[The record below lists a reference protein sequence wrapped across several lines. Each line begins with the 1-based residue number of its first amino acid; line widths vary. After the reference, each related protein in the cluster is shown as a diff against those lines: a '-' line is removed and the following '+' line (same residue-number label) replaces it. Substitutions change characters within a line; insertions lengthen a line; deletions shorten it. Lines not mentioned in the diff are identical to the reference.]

1 MSISRRN
8 AHLAV
13 VVLAVVASVTG
24 VLNGFSFDDVHVIA
38 ENERLHSLGRA
49 FEIFVESYWPADQGG
64 ALYRPLTSLGF
75 AVQWWAGG
83 GSPLVF
89 HAVSMTLY
97 VASCLVFYEMA
108 AAMATPRVALAAA
121 VIFAVHPVHVEAVA
135 NIVGQAELWVGII
148 TFAAVAWYVRIR
160 KAGRGL
166 DAREAALLGVA
177 YLMACGF
184 KEHAIILPLLIGA
197 AELTLAADKR
207 NLSARLRTFFPVVT
221 VLGVV
226 AVAFVVV
233 RTAVLG
239 GLGAGT
245 NELLDSQPFA
255 TRLFTMLA
263 IVMEWMRL
271 LFWPVSLSADYSP
284 ARITPA
290 DHFTVALLPGI
301 LVIVGAAA
309 LAWRTRKV
317 NPLIS
322 FAVAFAGI
330 TLLIPSNLVIVTGF
344 VLGERTLF
352 LTSAAMAL
360 CAAVLLD
367 AAYRAAL
374 KEESFARYAVAAGF
388 CVLVI
393 GGVARSASRAP
404 VWRDNETLFRQ
415 TVVDVPSSFR
425 AHWML
430 ADHLSKTGRMPEA
443 LAQMDTALLLG
454 KPDDVRLLISG
465 ADLFNVAGRCPRA
478 TPLYRRALALAPR
491 NVQLRANTGLC
502 LLQLG
507 KMNEARA
514 FALAADPADAADPRL
529 HRIIAL
535 SDSLNRVRF
544 LAEASR

>member
-8 AHLAV
+8 AQAAV
-13 VVLAVVASVTG
+13 VVLAILASITG
-24 VLNGFSFDDVHVIA
+24 VLNGFAFDDVHIIA
-38 ENERLHSLGRA
+38 ENERLHSLRRVV
-49 FEIFVESYWPADQGG
+49 EIFVESYWPVDQGG
-64 ALYRPLTSLGF
+64 ALYRPLTSVGF
-75 AVQWWAGG
+75 AVQWGAGG

-89 HAVSMTLY
+89 HAVSIALY
-97 VASCLVFYEMA
+97 VAACLAFYEMA
-108 AAMATPRVALAAA
+108 AAMATSRVALGAAA
-121 VIFAVHPVHVEAVA
+121 IFAVHPVHVEAVA
-135 NIVGQAELWVGII
+135 NIVGQAELWVGLI
-148 TFAAVAWYVRIR
+148 TFAAVGWYVRIR
-160 KAGRGL
+160 KAGRAL
-166 DAREAALLGVA
+166 NAREAALLGAA

-207 NLSARLRTFFPVVT
+207 NASAKLRTLLPVVV
-221 VLGVV
+221 VLGIVAIVFV
-226 AVAFVVV
+226 AV
-233 RTAVLG
+233 RTTVLG

-263 IVMEWMRL
+263 VVMEWMRL

-284 ARITPA
+284 GRIA
-290 DHFTVALLPGI
+290 QVDHFTPALLPGI
-301 LVIVGAAA
+301 VVIAGATAV
-309 LAWRTRKV
+309 AWRMRNAKPVIT
-317 NPLIS
+317 
-322 FAVAFAGI
+322 FAVAFAGM

-388 CVLVI
+388 CLLVV
-393 GGVARSASRAP
+393 GGAARSAARAP

-443 LAQMDTALLLG
+443 LAQMDTALVLG
-454 KPDDVRLLISG
+454 QPNDVRLLISG

-514 FALAADPADAADPRL
+514 FALAADPADMSDPRL
-529 HRIIAL
+529 HRIVAL
-535 SDSLNRVRF
+535 SDSLNRVRL